1 MSSGATAGVPA
12 HGPDDGPHRP
22 GSQGLHRWCKPQC
35 ASLSDWSG
43 LLWKVARGAVA
54 GAIGTWVMDRVTT
67 AMYERESAEERAQE
81 EAAWPNG
88 KPSVPNLVDLGSR
101 ITGVRFNPQALP
113 AVEEATHYLLG
124 IGPGVL
130 YALLR
135 HRVPGLGA
143 GRGLAYGLLLF
154 AVNDELL
161 NTALGLAGPPGAYP
175 LTAHVRGLAGH
186 VTLGVATDLALIGA

>member
-1 MSSGATAGVPA
+1 MGGLIWTAI
-12 HGPDDGPHRP
+12 
-22 GSQGLHRWCKPQC
+22 
-35 ASLSDWSG
+35 
-43 LLWKVARGAVA
+43 RGAVA
-54 GAIGTWVMDRVTT
+54 GAIGTWAMDRVTT
-67 AMYERESAEERAQE
+67 VMYERESAEDRARE

-101 ITGVRFNPQALP
+101 ITGVRFSPRARP

-135 HRVPGLGA
+135 DRVPGLGA
-143 GRGLAYGLLLF
+143 GRGLVFGLLLF

-161 NTALGLAGPPGAYP
+161 NTALGLAGPPDAYP
-175 LTAHVRGLAGH
+175 MTAHLRGLVGH
-186 VTLGVATDLALIGA
+186 VTLGVVTDVALAGT

>member
-1 MSSGATAGVPA
+1 MAGGIA
-12 HGPDDGPHRP
+12 
-22 GSQGLHRWCKPQC
+22 
-35 ASLSDWSG
+35 
-43 LLWKVARGAVA
+43 
-54 GAIGTWVMDRVTT
+54 TWVMDRVTT
-67 AMYERESAEERAQE
+67 AMYERESAEDRAQE

-101 ITGVRFNPQALP
+101 IAGVRLNPKARP

-143 GRGLAYGLLLF
+143 GRGLVYGLLLF

-161 NTALGLAGPPGAYP
+161 NTALGLAGPPSAYP
-175 LTAHVRGLAGH
+175 TTAHLRGLVGH
-186 VTLGVATDLALIGA
+186 VTLGMATDLALVGG

>member
-1 MSSGATAGVPA
+1 MIGLIWTA
-12 HGPDDGPHRP
+12 
-22 GSQGLHRWCKPQC
+22 
-35 ASLSDWSG
+35 
-43 LLWKVARGAVA
+43 ARGAVA

-67 AMYERESAEERAQE
+67 RIYDATSAEVKAQE

-101 ITGVRFNPQALP
+101 LTGFRIDPEVRP
-113 AVEEATHYLLG
+113 AVEQATHYLLG

-135 HRVPGLGA
+135 NRIPLLGA
-143 GRGLAYGLLLF
+143 GRGTVYGLLLF

-161 NTALGLAGPPGAYP
+161 NTALGLAGPPDAYP
-175 LTAHVRGLAGH
+175 AASHLRGLAGH
-186 VTLGVATDLALIGA
+186 VVLGVATDLALIGA